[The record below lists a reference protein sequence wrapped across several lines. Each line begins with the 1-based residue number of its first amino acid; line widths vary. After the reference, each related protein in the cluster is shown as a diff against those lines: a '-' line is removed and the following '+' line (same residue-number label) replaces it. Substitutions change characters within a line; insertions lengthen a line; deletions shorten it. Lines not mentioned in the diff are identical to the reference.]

1 MARMRKRWCIV
12 DQLLPMK
19 RGDDIF
25 LSNGSLKVIFWSCA
39 MPSDDWNWNPQYA
52 MRFWTEKDAEQ
63 YKIVVLARNFHRPNI
78 EKTVT
83 VIKIPDKYL

>member
-1 MARMRKRWCIV
+1 
-12 DQLLPMK
+12 
-19 RGDDIF
+19 
-25 LSNGSLKVIFWSCA
+25 
-39 MPSDDWNWNPQYA
+39 MPSDDWNWNPQFA

-63 YKIVVLARNFHRPNI
+63 YKMVVLARNFHRPNI